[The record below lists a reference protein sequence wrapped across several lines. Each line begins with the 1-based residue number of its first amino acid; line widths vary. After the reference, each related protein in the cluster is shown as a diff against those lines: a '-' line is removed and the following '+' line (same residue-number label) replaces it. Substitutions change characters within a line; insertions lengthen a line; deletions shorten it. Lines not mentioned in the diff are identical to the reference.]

1 MTSNLDNFGA
11 RLKDLRLRAKL
22 TQQQLGNIVHV
33 SKVSISGYE
42 RGERSPDTETL
53 RNLANYFEVSV
64 DYLLNGDN
72 GYSKQRN
79 DSFDLAAKEKDK
91 IETIAAHID
100 DDVTD
105 EQMDDILNY
114 IDFIKHKHSKKD

>member
-1 MTSNLDNFGA
+1 MTSNLNSFGA
-11 RLKDLRLRAKL
+11 RLKDLRLRANL
-22 TQQQLGNIVHV
+22 TQQQLGDIVHV

-42 RGERSPDTETL
+42 RGERCPDTETL
-53 RNLANYFEVSV
+53 RDLANYFEISV
-64 DYLLNGDN
+64 DYLLNGTDN
-72 GYSKQRN
+72 SNIPATNKH
-79 DSFDLAAKEKDK
+79 

-105 EQMDDILNY
+105 DQMDDILNY

>member
-1 MTSNLDNFGA
+1 VTSNLNNFGA

-22 TQQQLGNIVHV
+22 TQQQLGDIVHV

-64 DYLLNGDN
+64 DYLLNGIE
-72 GYSKQRN
+72 GYQKEWS
-79 DSFDLAAKEKDK
+79 DSFDKPNDL
-91 IETIAAHID
+91 IRTIAAHID
-100 DDVTD
+100 DDVSE
-105 EQMDDILNY
+105 EQMNEILN
-114 IDFIKHKHSKKD
+114 FIEFVKNRDHKK

>member
-1 MTSNLDNFGA
+1 MTSNLNSFGA

-22 TQQQLGNIVHV
+22 TQQQLGDIVHV

-64 DYLLNGDN
+64 DYLLNGHE
-72 GYSKQRN
+72 GYQKEWS
-79 DSFDLAAKEKDK
+79 DSFDKPNDM
-91 IETIAAHID
+91 IRTVAAHID
-100 DDVTD
+100 EDATEEDL
-105 EQMDDILNY
+105 EDILRY
-114 IDFIKHKHSKKD
+114 IEYRKNNPLKKKK